1 MRRLHAFGRVDI
13 QRGLRDHE
21 FDMIAGRYGFTF
33 ADDHRA
39 FLEGGLP
46 TGPGWPDWRAPDQ
59 RAVRDQ
65 LAWPVEGLLFDVEHK
80 GYWHPSWGERPTDL
94 LDALAVAAATLL
106 RAPQM
111 VPLRG
116 NRYLPAGAGYAS
128 ASGPTADVPHRGR
141 APPAPDLADWVAQEF
156 GVAPLPDKTAEVTV
170 EFWGDLL
177 EDHSSLRL
185 SRRGRPDHHF
195 QVFLAAIASGV
206 RAGSQAR

>member
-1 MRRLHAFGRVDI
+1 MGYPPAEIGVEAMRRLVAYQVVDI

-21 FDMIAGRYGFTF
+21 FDMVGARYGFTF

-80 GYWHPSWGERPTDL
+80 GFWHRAWGECPDDPL
-94 LDALAVAAATLL
+94 AALAVAGAALL

-116 NRYLPAGAGYAS
+116 NRYLPAGAGTS
-128 ASGPTADVPHRGR
+128 VHPILQMFRSDVHTFG
-141 APPAPDLADWVAQEF
+141 ADLADWVVQEF
-156 GVAPLPDKTAEVTV
+156 AVTAAPEKASEVTV

-177 EDHSSLRL
+177 
-185 SRRGRPDHHF
+185 
-195 QVFLAAIASGV
+195 
-206 RAGSQAR
+206 